1 MTPFAWNTSG
11 RTRTARRPRGLV
23 RAVPRRQPIVV
34 CVVAAGAL
42 LAACSSDSVSDSEA
56 APTSIGASA
65 PISAEATAATT
76 AGEPTNA
83 AETSGPPS
91 TDAAGAT
98 PCGAPAAGEPI
109 VIGTLDVQSGPAT
122 IVGATTG
129 LRAFFGA
136 YNECGG
142 YGGRPIEVVA
152 VDGQQDPQLIAAG
165 ARQLVD
171 QGAIALAGSSNAAD
185 CVVNGEYYAAEQLPV
200 LSLGLTPPCYT
211 SPNIFVTNMG
221 TDSLLPAAKWAVE
234 DQGKTTVAFT
244 GFDIPGIRDQGKF
257 IAEYLQSKGLELVF
271 EEYVPLDGSGD
282 MPGVATRLAQA
293 KPDAVIT
300 VFSEQLLVSVLD
312 LADTQGAGIADGV
325 TWIGATGLYG
335 DKALDTLGG
344 LADGLYILSPFYPYD
359 SSDEPEIAK
368 LNEAVAKHQPDGSM
382 DGFVQMGWNAGLV
395 LADAFETMAGAEPT
409 RENLLAALQANGGID
424 TSLYPA
430 PLSWDSLPQEPPAV
444 GFIVRVD
451 GDEFVVESDLVT
463 AG

>member
-1 MTPFAWNTSG
+1 MTRIATSTSEG
-11 RTRTARRPRGLV
+11 ST
-23 RAVPRRQPIVV
+23 PRRRRAAARGTHRVRLVV
-34 CVVAAGAL
+34 CLAAAGVLA
-42 LAACSSDSVSDSEA
+42 AACSSDSVSDSEA
-56 APTSIGASA
+56 APTSAGESAPGSAEVTTTASA
-65 PISAEATAATT
+65 ADTTGGGESSAPTSTGDADAASC
-76 AGEPTNA
+76 GEPA
-83 AETSGPPS
+83 S
-91 TDAAGAT
+91 
-98 PCGAPAAGEPI
+98 GEPI

-142 YGGRPIEVVA
+142 YGGRPVEVVA
-152 VDGQQDPQLIAAG
+152 VDGKQDPQQIAAG

-171 QGAIALAGSSNAAD
+171 QGAIALAGTSNAAD

-234 DQGKTTVAFT
+234 DQGKKTVAFT

-257 IAEYLQSKGLELVF
+257 IAEYLQGQGLELVF

-312 LADTQGAGIADGV
+312 LADTQGAGISDGV

-335 DKALDTLGG
+335 EKALDTLGG

-359 SSDEPEIAK
+359 SSDEAEIAK
-368 LNEAVAKHQPDGSM
+368 LNEAVAAYQPEGSM

-395 LADAFETMAGAEPT
+395 LAEAFETMAGAEPT
-409 RENLLAALQANGGID
+409 RENLLAALQANGGIE

-430 PLSWDSLPQEPPAV
+430 PLSWATLPQKPPAV

-451 GDEFVVESDLVT
+451 GDKFVVESDLVT